1 MATVVDTIFSYA
13 LGIAWLLGLWLIV
26 MAGSVVL
33 WEAMRRWST
42 AHIEARA
49 QRPCLPSTPRFD

>member
-1 MATVVDTIFSYA
+1 MATLVDTVFSCV

-26 MAGSVVL
+26 MAGSLVL

-49 QRPCLPSTPRFD
+49 QRPGLPSTSRFD